1 MSTHLA
7 KYPCPKPLATS
18 IVLHC
23 YSIDPTTE
31 VTIQRV
37 IREGFVGRTTIMIA
51 HRLQSLIEFETVMV
65 LESGCLA
72 EIGPPK
78 SLLQDSSS
86 KFSALYRAGGY
97 EK

>member
-1 MSTHLA
+1 MSKHLP

-18 IVLHC
+18 IALHC
-23 YSIDPTTE
+23 YSIDPATE

-51 HRLQSLIEFETVMV
+51 HRLQSLVQFDTVMV

-78 SLLQDSSS
+78 SLLEDSSS
-86 KFSALYRAGGY
+86 KFSALYRAGEY
-97 EK
+97 EE